1 MNTELIYGIIAIVC
15 AALLA
20 YTITPPVRVL
30 AFKIGAVDVPLDNRR
45 IHKKPIPRIGGLA
58 IYLSF
63 TLTTMLLCDFTKE
76 LVTIWIG
83 GGVLVILGIL
93 DDIFRLNAWIKLAI
107 QLAAA
112 GFAVWN
118 GCLIDHIN
126 VGGGYVQLGFLA
138 IPLSVLWIAGLTNA
152 INFIDGLDGLACG
165 VSAISSLSLFFVVT
179 LSGDTVSSLMCGILV
194 GSCVGFLPFNS
205 NPARIFMGDTGALF
219 LGYAMAVLSV
229 HGVFK
234 LHTVLSF
241 MLPVIIFA
249 LPLFDTIFAIFRR
262 LLKGKSPFSPDRG
275 HIHHRLIDSGF
286 TQKESVNILYA
297 ICGILGLVAVFCTE
311 AIFKEYRIIKSVSI
325 FVIAVALFTIHI
337 LILKSPDCRKHS
349 GLTEDDMTT
358 DEYLGELDP
367 EKARKIEEHNG
378 GHGEKPDE
386 SQPGSDDG
394 GEA

>member
-1 MNTELIYGIIAIVC
+1 M
-15 AALLA
+15 
-20 YTITPPVRVL
+20 
-30 AFKIGAVDVPLDNRR
+30 
-45 IHKKPIPRIGGLA
+45 
-58 IYLSF
+58 S
-63 TLTTMLLCDFTKE
+63 
-76 LVTIWIG
+76 
-83 GGVLVILGIL
+83 VIK
-93 DDIFRLNAWIKLAI
+93 R
-107 QLAAA
+107 
-112 GFAVWN
+112 
-118 GCLIDHIN
+118 C
-126 VGGGYVQLGFLA
+126 
-138 IPLSVLWIAGLTNA
+138 PLSILWIAGLTNA

-165 VSAISSLSLFFVVT
+165 VSAISTLSMFFVVT
-179 LSGDTVSSLMCGILV
+179 LHGDMTASLMCGILV

-234 LHTVLSF
+234 LHAVLSF

-249 LPLFDTIFAIFRR
+249 LPLFDTVFAIFRR

-311 AIFKEYRIIKSVSI
+311 TVFQKSTTIRSAAIF
-325 FVIAVALFTIHI
+325 FIAVALFTIHI
-337 LILKSPDCRKHS
+337 LILKNPESRKHS

-378 GHGEKPDE
+378 GHKEAPD
-386 SQPGSDDG
+386 SSDSG
-394 GEA
+394 KSAE